1 MFEGDEQPVKFAW
14 ECAAVIVEV
23 YICVI
28 RFLLDDLS

>member
-14 ECAAVIVEV
+14 KRAGVIVEV